1 MTKFSPQINN
11 PPIKRLDTEANMNA
25 ALPFLA
31 TGISLRLVEAR
42 HPRFSDCLPTLLDD
56 KIAQSQTQ
64 AATLATSIYIS
75 QKHSKM
81 PMSHLFSRKKPRSQG
96 TENPTL
102 HGGSSSVQVPAS
114 TPTRHN
120 RDEQQPSAVTQI
132 LGNTADMALAV
143 PAPEAIA
150 GRATVHPLW
159 LAQMQPSTASAS
171 RQSSER
177 DGLTMVPYNRVE
189 AQALALSSHQPQQ
202 GRRNRSDLSPLSRAT
217 EAVDSRL
224 RLRDQASPP
233 KMRKILSLDGG
244 GVRGLSIILIL
255 KHLMHNLNRKRG
267 VPVQPW
273 EEFDMIGGTS
283 TGGII
288 AIMLG
293 RLHMSLDECE
303 MAYKEMSRKIF
314 TSTTR
319 HFPDPRRMY
328 DYLCADAKFKAK
340 PLEDTV
346 RDVLR
351 AKNMV
356 EDELLKDT
364 DKDLCRVFVCTTRGY
379 NGSPVILRSYDSSK
393 INPYYHDCTVWRSVR
408 ATSAASTFF
417 DPIKLGPHDEPFV
430 DGQFVCYALA

>member
-1 MTKFSPQINN
+1 MQ
-11 PPIKRLDTEANMNA
+11 D
-25 ALPFLA
+25 
-31 TGISLRLVEAR
+31 
-42 HPRFSDCLPTLLDD
+42 
-56 KIAQSQTQ
+56 
-64 AATLATSIYIS
+64 
-75 QKHSKM
+75 
-81 PMSHLFSRKKPRSQG
+81 
-96 TENPTL
+96 
-102 HGGSSSVQVPAS
+102 PAS

-120 RDEQQPSAVTQI
+120 IDARESSAVTQN
-132 LGNTADMALAV
+132 LGKTADMALAV
-143 PAPEAIA
+143 PAPEAIV

-159 LAQMQPSTASAS
+159 LAQMQPSTAPAS

-202 GRRNRSDLSPLSRAT
+202 GHRNRSDLSPLSRAP

-224 RLRDQASPP
+224 RLTDQASPP
-233 KMRKILSLDGG
+233 KMRKVLSLDGG

-303 MAYKEMSRKIF
+303 KAYKEMSRKIF

-319 HFPDPRRMY
+319 HRADPRRMY
-328 DYLCADAKFKAK
+328 DYLRADAKFMAE
-340 PLEDTV
+340 PLDDTV

-351 AKNMV
+351 EKNKG

-364 DKDLCRVFVCTTRGY
+364 DGDSCKVFVCTTRGL
-379 NGSPVILRSYDSSK
+379 NGTRVVLRSYDSSK
-393 INPYYHDCTVWRSVR
+393 VNPYYNDCTIWRSVR

-417 DPIKLGPHDEPFV
+417 DPITLGPNDEPFV
-430 DGQFVCYALA
+430 DGQLFCLALT